1 VILGLVFGGLNILCS
16 VISCIIMLKATL
28 KMKELAKKNNFDASQ
43 FQDIRMNLLVSM
55 LICIGYVLDY
65 LVSCIIVILYI
76 EDVISSAQETII
88 AIVNKLTLSIFI
100 FAAYIILMKIFL
112 TY

>member
-1 VILGLVFGGLNILCS
+1 
-16 VISCIIMLKATL
+16 MLKATL